1 MSKTLI
7 TLKTM
12 LLVTAIAFSQTTQTI
27 KVIVPNAT
35 DEVYIMGNQ
44 ETLGNWNPK
53 QVKMEKTSD
62 YERSISVELSYP
74 AEFKFTK
81 GDWNSEGIIKQLND
95 NPNLILEN
103 EDSKTEIVIKTWMD
117 HIDSDRLGL
126 EYDIDF
132 IDSKFLGNKHMIK
145 IDLPE
150 NYSPEKKY
158 PVIYITDG
166 GTDNFDVARGNILAL
181 SLSSYQIIPESIL
194 VGIVHKKRNEELFN
208 YKSGEYFTE
217 YLFNELV
224 PYIDSKYSTSGFNV
238 MIGHSN
244 GAEYNHHLML
254 EPDSPFRGFICL
266 STSFLGK
273 GSKASEM
280 TDFFESYKG
289 KNMYYFVANAT
300 NDSPDR
306 IEYGDEIETLFQNT
320 PNEAITFLKN
330 TYEADHVSIVPLSLN
345 DALKFIFKDF
355 RDMSNYPTFADY
367 KNNYRL
373 NIEDAYGIEVAY
385 DLNALDVYLQ
395 NLMDAKDAK
404 GFQDYFDFTEEHKLW
419 QNPFTGEPMGLDL
432 ANQANQLCYAKIN
445 EPCITK
451 YNEAFSEI
459 YKTVE
464 AEMYYGNLEKVII
477 AYKDEKRFA
486 EAIDFLEMS
495 IDFLANEE
503 NPFNNNRQWHL
514 LKMQYFLAD
523 ISLTNNIKIAKGKSA
538 LDYCKNN
545 YLKNKRFSKEDLN
558 HLEG

>member
-1 MSKTLI
+1 
-7 TLKTM
+7 M